1 MSKYIL
7 AHDMGT
13 SGDKAVLFTLDGKVV
28 KSVHGDYPTYFGENG
43 AVEQNPLDWWK
54 CVCDRTQEILQGI
67 DKKAIAAITFGG
79 QMMGCTCIDKNGNP
93 LRNSII
99 WADGRSKKQME
110 QLAAAYGEKELYY
123 TSGHRESPYY
133 SLTKFM
139 WVKENQPEI
148 YQNTYKTL
156 NCKDFI
162 VMKLTGKYMTDYSD
176 ASSTMAF
183 DIRKK
188 CWATGLIETA
198 GLDPEK
204 FAEIRPGNS
213 VVGEVT
219 RAASEEC
226 GLLPGTPVVLG
237 GGDGPCCRVGM
248 GVVAQGD
255 EAVNIGTSA
264 FDTLCM
270 NEPLNDP
277 TRRVINF
284 AHVIPGLV
292 SATGTMQAAG
302 ASITWMHDNL
312 CFDEIAKS
320 KETGKGEFSFI
331 NANAAKSPVGAN
343 GLLFLPYL
351 QGERA
356 PHWNA
361 DAKGVF
367 VGLTMKHT
375 VNDMKRAVY
384 EGIALN
390 LGLIHNIIKDRATI
404 PMPKQLVLTGGAAKS
419 KIVSQT
425 MADIFNMD
433 MLLTNVSDEVGS
445 LGAAV
450 VAGYAIG
457 EYKSMDMARKF
468 FTVTETVHPIEE
480 NVRRFKEIIGVFQ
493 EAYDALVPVFPKLHA

>member
-1 MSKYIL
+1 M
-7 AHDMGT
+7 
-13 SGDKAVLFTLDGKVV
+13 
-28 KSVHGDYPTYFGENG
+28 
-43 AVEQNPLDWWK
+43 
-54 CVCDRTQEILQGI
+54 
-67 DKKAIAAITFGG
+67 
-79 QMMGCTCIDKNGNP
+79 
-93 LRNSII
+93 
-99 WADGRSKKQME
+99 
-110 QLAAAYGEKELYY
+110 
-123 TSGHRESPYY
+123 
-133 SLTKFM
+133 
-139 WVKENQPEI
+139 
-148 YQNTYKTL
+148 
-156 NCKDFI
+156 
-162 VMKLTGKYMTDYSD
+162 
-176 ASSTMAF
+176 
-183 DIRKK
+183 
-188 CWATGLIETA
+188 
-198 GLDPEK
+198 
-204 FAEIRPGNS
+204 
-213 VVGEVT
+213 
-219 RAASEEC
+219 
-226 GLLPGTPVVLG
+226 
-237 GGDGPCCRVGM
+237 
-248 GVVAQGD
+248 
-255 EAVNIGTSA
+255 
-264 FDTLCM
+264 
-270 NEPLNDP
+270 
-277 TRRVINF
+277 
-284 AHVIPGLV
+284 
-292 SATGTMQAAG
+292 
-302 ASITWMHDNL
+302 
-312 CFDEIAKS
+312 
-320 KETGKGEFSFI
+320 
-331 NANAAKSPVGAN
+331 GAN